1 MGEVRHV
8 GLRFWR
14 AVLAGRVSAGEDA
27 VLALPWGSVEWI
39 VWGEFVSL
47 MGYLEGREGGRED
60 DNVEGR
66 REGGMDWG

>member
-1 MGEVRHV
+1 M
-8 GLRFWR
+8 
-14 AVLAGRVSAGEDA
+14 
-27 VLALPWGSVEWI
+27 LALPWGSVEWI

-47 MGYLEGREGGRED
+47 MGYLEGRRED

>member
-1 MGEVRHV
+1 M
-8 GLRFWR
+8 
-14 AVLAGRVSAGEDA
+14 
-27 VLALPWGSVEWI
+27 LALPWGSVEWI

-66 REGGMDWG
+66 GKGGMDWGKENRIRERMRQRQKVRV

>member
-1 MGEVRHV
+1 M
-8 GLRFWR
+8 
-14 AVLAGRVSAGEDA
+14 
-27 VLALPWGSVEWI
+27 LALPWGSVEWI